1 MGRGFSRPISTTEGE
16 LMNELFSYNPD
27 ISKNAYLNWNTDKN
41 DYAYNMY
48 LLASDYADG
57 AITLINSILID
68 NRDKKADALIMPVL
82 YCIDQSIE
90 VYIKAVLRKIEI
102 ITGSAESVYK
112 SHDIKELLNCMT
124 GMIKKKE
131 IKTAGLQK
139 HLSPVSSFI
148 DELYPKIQ
156 VTDKDG
162 RSFPGMDFA
171 RYPIT
176 TEGKPHF
183 YISANENVVID
194 VENLGKRFVE
204 IRECLEALYLMYEAE
219 AEAFEEQ
226 SQQ

>member
-1 MGRGFSRPISTTEGE
+1 MGRGFSRPISNTEGE

>member
-1 MGRGFSRPISTTEGE
+1 MGRDNSRPIGNTEGE
-16 LMNELFSYNPD
+16 LMSDLFSYNPD
-27 ISKNAYLNWNTDKN
+27 ISKNAYLNWTTDKRN
-41 DYAYNMY
+41 HAHNMFI
-48 LLASDYADG
+48 LASDYADG
-57 AITLINSILID
+57 AISLINCILVD
-68 NRDKKADALIMPVL
+68 NRDKKADALIMPIL

-226 SQQ
+226 S